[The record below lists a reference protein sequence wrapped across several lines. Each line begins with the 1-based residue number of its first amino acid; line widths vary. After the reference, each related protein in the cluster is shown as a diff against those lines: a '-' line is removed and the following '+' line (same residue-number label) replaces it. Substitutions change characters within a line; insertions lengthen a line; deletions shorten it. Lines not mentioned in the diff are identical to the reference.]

1 MFTLEN
7 IIGDIVFVSL
17 RDKSFLS
24 KIAIPE
30 DLNHFKIMGQDQLG
44 LWVEY
49 VKKILDDTNQEGVDV
64 TQHKC
69 LHKDPNKR
77 KFTGD
82 HTKGCPTGN
91 KKFGSLELSATEAIF
106 AAEFPNKSDA
116 VAILNSLSLSEIP
129 LRLCPISVIPVTVEN

>member
-44 LWVEY
+44 LWVEHPQLTFKY
-49 VKKILDDTNQEGVDV
+49 NLDKNG
-64 TQHKC
+64 HSIP
-69 LHKDPNKR
+69 KDEQKPEKV
-77 KFTGD
+77 
-82 HTKGCPTGN
+82 
-91 KKFGSLELSATEAIF
+91 
-106 AAEFPNKSDA
+106 DA
-116 VAILNSLSLSEIP
+116 VFLIAWGNIDTIMHYPNREGYDFPSEFDTDIGFK
-129 LRLCPISVIPVTVEN
+129 

>member
-44 LWVEY
+44 LWVEHPQLTFKYKLDKNGDSIPKNEQKTEKVAKY
-49 VKKILDDTNQEGVDV
+49 VKLECYQKSIEIFLKI
-64 TQHKC
+64 
-69 LHKDPNKR
+69 
-77 KFTGD
+77 
-82 HTKGCPTGN
+82 
-91 KKFGSLELSATEAIF
+91 
-106 AAEFPNKSDA
+106 
-116 VAILNSLSLSEIP
+116 
-129 LRLCPISVIPVTVEN
+129 